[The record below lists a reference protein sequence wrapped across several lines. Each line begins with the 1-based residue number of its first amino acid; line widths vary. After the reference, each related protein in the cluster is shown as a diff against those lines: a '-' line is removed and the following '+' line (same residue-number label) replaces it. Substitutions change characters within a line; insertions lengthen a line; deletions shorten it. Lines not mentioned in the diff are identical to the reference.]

1 MNTSVVASA
10 VPAVLVALKDG
21 KPVTTSLIVAESFGK
36 QHAHVLRDIDRIVES
51 PVYKERCASNFGFT
65 SALIPMPNGG
75 HREERI
81 CEMDRQGFEI
91 LAMGFTGEEALRWK
105 FTYSDAFAAMEAELR
120 KPLPGAQ
127 PAIDPLAV
135 QLAALLKGK
144 VLVDYGTLG
153 SLARVLYA
161 ASGLLKDVEYLG
173 VDLEKQCGKPLIRF
187 DLPASR
193 PAPSRHTPLSR
204 VQEDVL
210 AQIRVSGRLGI
221 TTYELS
227 RRPPACRLS
236 STDLHRVLATL
247 EEQKKIILV
256 NVRSGKPGKKREAW
270 VALDPN
276 ETRQYCESEDR

>member
-1 MNTSVVASA
+1 MTTQQLIPV
-10 VPAVLVALKDG
+10 VPAAIGSQTVQTVDGRALHTFLEVQTHFRDWIDRRIEEYSFEEDKDFR
-21 KPVTTSLIVAESFGK
+21 SFLSESTGGRPTKEYALALDMAKELAMVERTAKGK
-36 QHAHVLRDIDRIVES
+36 QARQYFIECEKRLHV
-51 PVYKERCASNFGFT
+51 
-65 SALIPMPNGG
+65 
-75 HREERI
+75 
-81 CEMDRQGFEI
+81 
-91 LAMGFTGEEALRWK
+91 
-105 FTYSDAFAAMEAELR
+105 
-120 KPLPGAQ
+120 PGAQ
-127 PAIDPLAV
+127 PTIDPLAA
-135 QLAALLKGK
+135 QLAQLLKGK

-161 ASGLLKDVEYLG
+161 ASGLLKDVEHLG

-256 NVRSGKPGKKREAW
+256 NVRAGKPGKKREAW

-276 ETRQYCESEDR
+276 ETRQHCESEDVLNPFESVRKT